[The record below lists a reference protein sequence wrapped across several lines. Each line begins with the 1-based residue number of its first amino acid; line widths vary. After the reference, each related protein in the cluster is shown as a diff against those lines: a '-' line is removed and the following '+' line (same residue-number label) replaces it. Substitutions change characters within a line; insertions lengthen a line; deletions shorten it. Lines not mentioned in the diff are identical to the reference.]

1 MTNRLV
7 RTSSPP
13 TDNAGSWQ
21 PFLDE
26 LRELAWLSSMIAILS
41 IVGVGL
47 AVALALTLEG
57 YASWSGLV
65 SV

>member
-1 MTNRLV
+1 MTNRRV
-7 RTSSPP
+7 RTSNPP
-13 TDNAGSWQ
+13 AANAGSWQ

-26 LRELAWLSSMIAILS
+26 LRELAWLSSIIAILS

-57 YASWSGLV
+57 YASWPGLV